1 MSIIYQ
7 YRLRNQ
13 IKNMSDYFK
22 NKWKAG
28 DVEAKNFYEWLSSV
42 DQYVPDSMDG
52 GLFAQTGD
60 STEITNTTVETTMIN
75 GGVGVLYVPSN
86 NFRVGDSFIASMRGN
101 ISNLNNETI
110 QIKIKANNNIIADTG
125 LITLVS
131 TLNNHYEIS
140 INFTVRKIGVSSVA
154 KLMTTGSLIYNKSS
168 NNSPERIGFD
178 SLNETT
184 FDTTVDNMLDITA
197 QWGSASTDN
206 SIDTH
211 TFNLYKIF

>member
-13 IKNMSDYFK
+13 IRNMSDYFK

-28 DVEAKNFYEWLSSV
+28 DLEAKNFYEWLSSI

-60 STEITNTTVETTMIN
+60 SVPIINTTAETTMVN
-75 GGVGVLYVPSN
+75 GGVGALFVPAN
-86 NFRVGDSFIASMRGN
+86 NFRVGDSFIATIHGD
-101 ISNLNNETI
+101 ISSLNNATI
-110 QIKIKANNNIIADTG
+110 QIKIKANASVIADTG
-125 LITLVS
+125 PITLLS
-131 TLNNHYEIS
+131 TASNHYDLS
-140 INFTVRKIGVSSVA
+140 IYFTVRQIGVAGVA
-154 KLMTTGSLIYNKSS
+154 SLMTTGTFTYNKSS
-168 NNSPERIGFD
+168 NNTPERVGID
-178 SLNETT
+178 NLDVSN
-184 FDTTVDNMLDITA
+184 FDTTIDNVLDITA
-197 QWGSASTDN
+197 QWGAASPSN

>member
-52 GLFAQTGD
+52 GLFAQTGN
-60 STEITNTTVETTMIN
+60 STTITNTTTETSMVN
-75 GGVGVLYVPSN
+75 GGVGALYVPAN
-86 NFRVGDSFIASMRGN
+86 NFRVGDSFIAYLHGDLS
-101 ISNLNNETI
+101 SVNNETI
-110 QIKIKANNNIIADTG
+110 DIKIKANTNIIADTG
-125 LITLVS
+125 PMSLVS
-131 TLNNHYEIS
+131 TSDNYYD
-140 INFTVRKIGVSSVA
+140 INIHFTVREIGPAGTA
-154 KLMTTGSLIYNKSS
+154 KLMTCGSFNYNKTS
-168 NNSPERIGFD
+168 NNTPERIGFD
-178 SLNETT
+178 NLEETN
-184 FDTTVDNMLDITA
+184 FDTTIDNVLDITA
-197 QWGSASTDN
+197 QWGSASVSN

-211 TFNLYKIF
+211 IFNLYKIF

>member
-28 DVEAKNFYEWLSSV
+28 DLEAKNFYEWLSSI

-60 STEITNTTVETTMIN
+60 SVPITNTTTETTMVN
-75 GGVGVLYVPSN
+75 GGVGALYVPAN
-86 NFRVGDSFIASMRGN
+86 NFRVGDSFIATIHGD
-101 ISNLNNETI
+101 ISSLNNATI
-110 QIKIKANNNIIADTG
+110 QIKIKANASVIADTG
-125 LITLVS
+125 PITLLS
-131 TLNNHYEIS
+131 TASNHYDLS
-140 INFTVRKIGVSSVA
+140 IYFTVRQIGVSGVA
-154 KLMTTGSLIYNKSS
+154 SLMTTGTFTYNKSS
-168 NNSPERIGFD
+168 NNSPERIGIE
-178 SLNETT
+178 SLDVSN
-184 FDTTVDNMLDITA
+184 FDTTIDNVLDITA
-197 QWGSASTDN
+197 QWGAASPSN